1 MNTFLIILIT
11 GFGILIGAILINY
24 IATTLNLSTWYD
36 FLTDIEKVGFLQS
49 IKNQDI
55 ISIIFML
62 LIYPLLLGTIAY
74 YIIRGLI

>member
-36 FLTDIEKVGFLQS
+36 FLTDIEKVGFLES
-49 IKNQDI
+49 IKNQNFA
-55 ISIIFML
+55 SIIFML